1 MLNRIGDNPRSL
13 KGRNTMDVSRW
24 MTKNPVVV
32 ESKDNLATVRRKM
45 DQGNFHRVPVVD
57 DGKLVGMVSD
67 RDLREHVGS
76 LGDVKVN
83 GAMTK
88 PVVSAA
94 PTTML
99 EQAANLLVKHKVGGL
114 PVVEQGKVVG
124 IITATDLLRA
134 FAELL
139 GGTQKGVSRID
150 LALDGDSSELAMVA
164 QLVTQENGEILGM
177 GSYQGEEKEGRRKVT
192 YLRLRSADAN
202 RVARMLTEKN
212 YNVLSIHS

>member
-1 MLNRIGDNPRSL
+1 ME
-13 KGRNTMDVSRW
+13 VARW
-24 MTKNPVVV
+24 MTRSPVVV
-32 ESKDNLATVRRKM
+32 ESNERLATVRRKM

-57 DGKLVGMVSD
+57 SGKLVGIVSD

-76 LGDVKVN
+76 LEDVKVN
-83 GAMTK
+83 GAMTE
-88 PVVSAA
+88 PVVSVA

-99 EQAANLLVKHKVGGL
+99 EEAANLLVKHKIGGL

-134 FAELL
+134 FADVL
-139 GGTQKGVSRID
+139 GATQEGVARID
-150 LALDGDSSELAMVA
+150 LSLGDSSELAMVA
-164 QLVTQENGEILGM
+164 QLVAQENGEILGM
-177 GSYQGEEKEGRRKVT
+177 GVYQDEGKEGRRKVT

-212 YNVLSIHS
+212 YTVLSIHT